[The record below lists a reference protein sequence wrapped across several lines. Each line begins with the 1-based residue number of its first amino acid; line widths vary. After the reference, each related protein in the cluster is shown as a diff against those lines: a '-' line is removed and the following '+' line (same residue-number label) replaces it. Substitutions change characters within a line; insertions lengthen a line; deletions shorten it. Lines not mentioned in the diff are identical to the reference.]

1 MQDNLP
7 TIEEAPSAASH
18 GRLDGLACLSID
30 VETDPA
36 SDNRIFKLG
45 AVRSDSDAA
54 LSLDT
59 GRPPRAKVVDRLN
72 ELLVPALL
80 GRARVRIQQPLIAA
94 DESEPE
100 PDVAVVAPG
109 SYARSHP
116 EGAKLVIEVA
126 HSSIDYDRVTKAPL
140 YAASGVEEYWLVDVE
155 GRRVEVFCDASGG
168 TYRSVERFGAGAV
181 LRPRAFPDV
190 AVTLDALFD

>member
-1 MQDNLP
+1 M
-7 TIEEAPSAASH
+7 AAADIAFASPR
-18 GRLDGLACLSID
+18 RLTR
-30 VETDPA
+30 VEYDRMA
-36 SDNRIFKLG
+36 ELG
-45 AVRSDSDAA
+45 FFTGERVELIRGIVVRMVPI
-54 LSLDT
+54 
-59 GRPPRAKVVDRLN
+59 GPPHVEVVDRLN

-80 GRARVRIQQPLIAA
+80 GRARVRIQQPLLAA

-168 TYRSVERFGAGAV
+168 AYRSVERFGAGAV

-190 AVTLDALFD
+190 AVALDALFD